1 MTLAG
6 TAEAFYG
13 GPVSQLGTGNCG
25 LDIADFAMQHGGDPL
40 LWGSGAVREPPG
52 KYLQQGFD
60 PSTCFQPQQTHHH
73 TTR

>member
-40 LWGSGAVREPPG
+40 LWGSGGGPGASREVSAAG
-52 KYLQQGFD
+52 V
-60 PSTCFQPQQTHHH
+60 
-73 TTR
+73 